1 MSDKLSRRDF
11 LKTSGKLALGAAA
24 GTAAG
29 SLLIAASETIGRLG
43 ELTPEQ
49 NLNKIRELASSAYY
63 SKDIRETTS
72 QTLNLLNLLS
82 KDFKIPD
89 GYGIYISIAATNNSS
104 PRKFKALD
112 INITSKGTTLN
123 ETDSNVPG
131 EQKTK
136 PIRTLTEFLYKDI
149 GNTYLEYVAIEISE
163 STKNL
168 KKMPNILS
176 PVTLPTAPAV
186 NSYIKTTEIDITGMT
201 TPTNTRKDL
210 KEWIDF
216 IAEPEKVYQLWHGNY
231 NQPPSLQTTN
241 NQWFVRRNFDIN
253 NKKTNNI
260 SDVNEADFK
269 QVWQELP

>member
-11 LKTSGKLALGAAA
+11 LKNSGKLALGAAA
-24 GTAAG
+24 ASGAG
-29 SLLIAASETIGRLG
+29 SLLIAASEAVGRLS

-63 SKDIRETTS
+63 SEDIGGTNS

-89 GYGIYISIAATNNSS
+89 GYQIDISIAAATNSS
-104 PRKFKALD
+104 PRRFKALD
-112 INITSKGTTLN
+112 TRITSKGTTLN

-131 EQKTK
+131 EEKTRS
-136 PIRTLTEFLYKDI
+136 IRTLNEFLYKDI
-149 GNTYLEYVAIEISE
+149 GKAYLEYVTIKISE

-253 NKKTNNI
+253 NKKINNI